1 MFYLLPSIARLQFD
15 SFVSKHIPFAYVTLC
30 SKPSSHSG
38 QVSGQQR
45 EKEPE
50 AALGVSPQA
59 PLQPGVP
66 GSDQH
71 SAAGPGDAAER
82 DNPVHPGAT

>member
-1 MFYLLPSIARLQFD
+1 MIIENVTPSQPPVALLPLINTKMLACF
-15 SFVSKHIPFAYVTLC
+15 TLG

-45 EKEPE
+45 KKEPE

-59 PLQPGVP
+59 PLQP
-66 GSDQH
+66 
-71 SAAGPGDAAER
+71 
-82 DNPVHPGAT
+82 